1 MPRGSKLNRPSTLSA
16 TKTSWVDSSTFERF
30 VSQQLLQPG
39 STDISNQDREA
50 EPRFTGPPAGG
61 RGGYEGPPGRGG
73 FGGGFG
79 GGMASGGGGGGR
91 QIYVSNVCY
100 ILPFLLQLVLRIL
113 Y

>member
-1 MPRGSKLNRPSTLSA
+1 M
-16 TKTSWVDSSTFERF
+16 
-30 VSQQLLQPG
+30 
-39 STDISNQDREA
+39 QDREA
-50 EPRFTGPPAGG
+50 EPRFTSSTPAGG

-79 GGMASGGGGGGR
+79 GGMGGGGGGR

-100 ILPFLLQLVLRIL
+100 TIFPL